1 MARGHSRLSAL
12 AVGRAKKPGLYPD
25 GQGLYLQVSPSGS
38 TSWIFRYQHARRRR
52 YMGLGGLAAV
62 SLSDARRKALA
73 ARKMLA
79 EGLDPLEEGRALAV
93 ARAAAAAK
101 AITFRDAAARY
112 IATHQSSWRNAKHIA
127 QWGAT
132 LQAYAM
138 PVFGDVSVAAI
149 DTDLV
154 LQVLEPIWGEKN
166 ETARRV
172 RGRIEVILDWA
183 TAGKLRSGENP
194 ARWKGLLEHRLSK
207 QSRSARVKHHPALD
221 YRRMG
226 AFMAKLRK
234 QEGVAARCLE
244 FTVLTGARTSE
255 STGAGWSEFDLKGP
269 LWTVPGDRIKAGRQH
284 RVPLA
289 ARALAIVRDQAKSRV
304 GEYVFGGRKPGMPL
318 SNMAMATVLRRMGMN
333 DITVHGFRSSLRD
346 WAAEQTNYPREVA
359 EMALA
364 HAVGDKVEAAY
375 RRGDLLEKRKQI
387 MADWAKHCGST
398 RPSGSN
404 DAVGHLL
411 RSGKALPMQR

>member
-1 MARGHSRLSAL
+1 MGRGHSRLSAF
-12 AVGRAKKPGLYPD
+12 AVGRAKRPGLYPD

-101 AITFRDAAARY
+101 ATTFRDAAARY
-112 IATHQSSWRNAKHIA
+112 IAAHQSSWRNAKHIA
-127 QWGAT
+127 QWGST

-138 PVFGDVSVAAI
+138 PVIGDVSVAAI

-154 LQVLEPIWGEKN
+154 LQVLEPIWEKKN

-172 RGRIEVILDWA
+172 RGRVEVILDWA

-207 QSRSARVKHHPALD
+207 QPRAARVKHHPALD
-221 YRRMG
+221 YRRI
-226 AFMAKLRK
+226 ATFMAKLRRE
-234 QEGVAARCLE
+234 EGVAARCLE
-244 FTVLTGARTSE
+244 FTILTGARTGE
-255 STGAGWSEFDLKGP
+255 STGARWKEFDLGTAI
-269 LWTVPGDRIKAGRQH
+269 WTVPGDRIKAGRPH

-289 ARALAIVRDQAKSRV
+289 ARALAIVRGQATFRSD
-304 GEYVFGGRKPGMPL
+304 EFVFVGRKPGTQL
-318 SNMAMATVLRRMGMN
+318 SNMAMATVLRRMGQ
-333 DITVHGFRSSLRD
+333 DDVTVHGFRSSLRD

-364 HAVGDKVEAAY
+364 HAVGDRVEAAY

-387 MADWAKHCGST
+387 MADWENYCGPV
-398 RPSGSN
+398 RALVN
-404 DAVGHLL
+404 DV
-411 RSGKALPMQR
+411 KAGRQRK